1 MSEPHVVQIDLVSLL
16 RRVYRQAQD
25 DALGQRLG
33 EFPILA
39 ADSLTQTIT
48 IDLDAA
54 NIPDNQAPGHVC
66 ADCLCQTVDA
76 RQHCWDPGNGGPGRY
91 YLCPECDS
99 PDIRD
104 DDPESEAT

>member
-1 MSEPHVVQIDLVSLL
+1 MNDRLRHETGSVAVSEPHIVQTDLVSLL

-33 EFPILA
+33 EFLILD

-66 ADCLCQTVDA
+66 SDCLCQTVDA
-76 RQHCWDPGNGGPGRY
+76 REHWRGSGQRWAWAVLPV
-91 YLCPECDS
+91 L
-99 PDIRD
+99 
-104 DDPESEAT
+104 